1 MQRNRGARI
10 VGGILLILF
19 GVYMLLIQFYPE
31 LRIFDYFSW
40 PLVIVGI
47 GILIF
52 ILGLIG
58 GEPGMAV
65 PACVVGGIGLILYYQ
80 KETGDWTS
88 WAYAWALIPGFTG
101 VGSILAGILGDHPR
115 KSILD
120 GITLILISGILF
132 LVFGSLF
139 GELDFLGDYW
149 PVLLILLGFWVLIS
163 YFLRGPRKKK
173 AESETPGED
182 I

>member
-19 GVYMLLIQFYPE
+19 GAYMLLIQFYPE
-31 LRIFDYFSW
+31 LQIFDYFSW
-40 PLVIVGI
+40 PLLIVGI
-47 GILIF
+47 GILML

-80 KETGDWTS
+80 NETGDWTS

-101 VGSILAGILGDHPR
+101 VGSILAGILGDNPR

-139 GELDFLGDYW
+139 GEMDYLGDYW

-163 YFLRGPRKKK
+163 YFLRGPRKKVV
-173 AESETPGED
+173 ESGTPGED
-182 I
+182 V

>member
-10 VGGILLILF
+10 LGGILLILF
-19 GVYMLLIQFYPE
+19 GVYLLLVQVYPD
-31 LRIFDYFSW
+31 LQIFDYFSW
-40 PLVIVGI
+40 PVIIVGI
-47 GILIF
+47 GALIF
-52 ILGLIG
+52 IFGLIG

-80 KETGDWTS
+80 NETGDWTS
-88 WAYAWALIPGFTG
+88 WSYAWALIPGFVG
-101 VGSILAGILGDHPR
+101 VGSILAGILGDSPR

-139 GELDFLGDYW
+139 GDLDFLGDYW
-149 PVLLILLGFWVLIS
+149 PVLLILLGFWILIS
-163 YFLRGPRKKK
+163 YFLRGSRTKNKV
-173 AESETPGED
+173 SDTTGE
-182 I
+182 